1 MMSPAV
7 NPDHG
12 LYGVTFPVK
21 AVLLA
26 SHRALK
32 FLSWC
37 KPLRTMIHGQ
47 DSGFLVSN
55 VLC

>member
-1 MMSPAV
+1 MSPAV